1 MAETGLCNYELQ
13 RLEQIRR
20 NREMLVKLGL
30 EQAASELR
38 APQQPTK
45 PKKRTPAAETGPPA
59 KRRHSRRIGGEAAD
73 VEDDDDGAREYA
85 YRDPNDVGA
94 MTDAELSAWCSKLL
108 QEQLDSDWV
117 ARMNEDEQHRVRK
130 AADEWLV
137 PFTEYTSLNPRPLS
151 RSNLKSILKQVMKL
165 VSGAGVDHDEKSD
178 HFGAGRP
185 ITLGVTSEL
194 CTSLRAEAQL
204 WMPQKRAPKDVVGL
218 VVGGVVVPDKPDH
231 GPFDTSNGW
240 LLNHPLKKLQLY
252 CEHLDEQ
259 AAQQGDAAPTSATPV
274 AAAPHASSGV
284 EDETPAP
291 PPLPPFSAG
300 DVERIVGLVGDDAR
314 DVCEMLEQELGLE
327 VGALAAHEDATRRM
341 IAAAAATATAE

>member
-1 MAETGLCNYELQ
+1 M
-13 RLEQIRR
+13 
-20 NREMLVKLGL
+20 
-30 EQAASELR
+30 
-38 APQQPTK
+38 
-45 PKKRTPAAETGPPA
+45 
-59 KRRHSRRIGGEAAD
+59 
-73 VEDDDDGAREYA
+73 
-85 YRDPNDVGA
+85 
-94 MTDAELSAWCSKLL
+94 
-108 QEQLDSDWV
+108 
-117 ARMNEDEQHRVRK
+117 
-130 AADEWLV
+130 
-137 PFTEYTSLNPRPLS
+137 PFTEPSLNPRPLS
-151 RSNLKSILKQVMKL
+151 RNNLKSILKQVMKL

-274 AAAPHASSGV
+274 AARRAIRRRGRAAV
-284 EDETPAP
+284 
-291 PPLPPFSAG
+291 PFSAG
-300 DVERIVGLVGDDAR
+300 DGTVLSASWATTRATSGDAR
-314 DVCEMLEQELGLE
+314 AGRNGGGGSPRMR
-327 VGALAAHEDATRRM
+327 TRPGG
-341 IAAAAATATAE
+341 

>member
-1 MAETGLCNYELQ
+1 
-13 RLEQIRR
+13 
-20 NREMLVKLGL
+20 
-30 EQAASELR
+30 
-38 APQQPTK
+38 
-45 PKKRTPAAETGPPA
+45 
-59 KRRHSRRIGGEAAD
+59 
-73 VEDDDDGAREYA
+73 
-85 YRDPNDVGA
+85 
-94 MTDAELSAWCSKLL
+94 
-108 QEQLDSDWV
+108 
-117 ARMNEDEQHRVRK
+117 
-130 AADEWLV
+130 
-137 PFTEYTSLNPRPLS
+137 
-151 RSNLKSILKQVMKL
+151 
-165 VSGAGVDHDEKSD
+165 
-178 HFGAGRP
+178 
-185 ITLGVTSEL
+185 
-194 CTSLRAEAQL
+194 
-204 WMPQKRAPKDVVGL
+204 MPQKRAKDVVGL

-314 DVCEMLEQELGLE
+314 DVRRCSSRSSAWRW
-327 VGALAAHEDATRRM
+327 ALAAHEDAARRM